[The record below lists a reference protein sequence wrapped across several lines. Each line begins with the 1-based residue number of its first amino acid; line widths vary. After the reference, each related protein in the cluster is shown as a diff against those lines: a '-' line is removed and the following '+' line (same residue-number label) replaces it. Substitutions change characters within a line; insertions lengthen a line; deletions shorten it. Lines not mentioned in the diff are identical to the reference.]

1 MLLKLC
7 EVGNIMKYDF
17 DRIIDRR
24 NTESVKWDILEE
36 TFGDKEVI
44 PMWVADMDFETAKP
58 ISDAIKK
65 RAEHTIFGYSIKGRG
80 YYDAVINWMKKRHNW
95 DVKKEWI
102 SYTPGIVPALSYIV
116 RTFAQPGDEVIIQ
129 TPVYHPFY
137 STIKNNGYTI
147 VKNPLLYKNGNYKMN
162 LEDLTKKITPRTRLL
177 ILCNPHNP
185 VGRVWSKEEL
195 TELGQICIK
204 NNILIVSDEIHFDL
218 IYKGSQ
224 HTVFASISE
233 EFAQNS
239 IICTAPT
246 KTFNMAG
253 LQVSNV
259 IIPNDRLGKMFKV
272 TLENYAANE
281 ANAFASVALIAA
293 YSEGEEW
300 LVQLLEYLE
309 GNLNFLMSFFEERI
323 PKIKV
328 IRPQGTYLV
337 WLDCSALNM
346 TSQSLKE
353 FFIMKSKVG
362 FNDGIIF
369 GEEGDQFQ
377 RINIAC
383 QRSIL
388 KEALERIERAYLE
401 C

>member
-1 MLLKLC
+1 MSG
-7 EVGNIMKYDF
+7 GNIMKYDF
-17 DRIIDRR
+17 DKIIDRR
-24 NTESVKWDILEE
+24 NTDSVKWDILEE
-36 TFGDKEVI
+36 TFGDKDVV
-44 PMWVADMDFETAKP
+44 PMWVADMDFEIAKP

-65 RAEHTIFGYSIKGRG
+65 RTEHAIYGYSIKGRG

-95 DVKKEWI
+95 DVKKKWI
-102 SYTPGIVPALSYIV
+102 NYTPGIVPALGYIV
-116 RTFAQPGDEVIIQ
+116 RTFAQPGDDVIIQ

-137 STIKNNGYTI
+137 STIKNNGYNI
-147 VKNPLLYKNGNYKMN
+147 VKNPLLHENGNYKMD

-204 NNILIVSDEIHFDL
+204 NDMLIVSDEIHFDL
-218 IYKGSQ
+218 IYKGNQ

-259 IIPNDRLGKMFKV
+259 IIPNQRLGEMFKV

-281 ANAFASVALIAA
+281 INAFASVALIAA
-293 YSEGEEW
+293 YNEGEEW
-300 LVQLLEYLE
+300 FDQLLEYLE
-309 GNLNFLMSFFEERI
+309 GNLNFLMKFFEDRM

-328 IRPQGTYLV
+328 IKPQGTYLV
-337 WLDCSALNM
+337 WIDTSALNM
-346 TSQSLKE
+346 TSQRLKE
-353 FFIMKSKVG
+353 FFIKKAKVG
-362 FNDGIIF
+362 FNDGIMF

-383 QRSIL
+383 QRTTL